1 MRLAGLLA
9 ALFCWAVL
17 AAPPA
22 AAHVDVLGSSPAD
35 GTRLTTPPTQV
46 SIRLSENV
54 GVQKDALRVE
64 DVHGEVVSQG
74 RVTQG
79 ATAEE
84 LTIRLEPDL
93 PDGTYLVHYA
103 VVSTDSH
110 PVRGGFAFV
119 VGDGPLMN
127 AGGAVS
133 NADGTD
139 TAVDVLTRVVR
150 WVGYAGVALA
160 GGLVFL
166 LCCRPTRD
174 SVGQGAVRAGCV
186 VITVTGV
193 LALGLEGA
201 YVTGAGLSRVFAPDL
216 LANTLESAYGKLL
229 ILRVIAAVVLMV
241 IARRM
246 LSTDAGREKPAHT
259 NTAIIAGFVVLL
271 SSAAAGHA
279 ITTKV
284 MFVSLLADLSHY
296 GAMAVWI
303 GGVVQLALLAGH
315 EDMAVALT
323 RFSPI
328 AKVSVAVVV
337 LSGVLMTA
345 SYLGSVQAL
354 WSSTYGVLLL
364 GKTAGFVVL
373 LALADRCRV
382 AVREGIA
389 GGTTLVGVRTEAL
402 RRVLVTEVVIAAAVL
417 GIAAVV
423 ATTGT
428 PG

>member
-9 ALFCWAVL
+9 VLFCWAVL

-22 AAHVDVLGSSPAD
+22 SAHVEVLGSTPAD
-35 GTRLTTPPTQV
+35 GARLTEVPTEVRIQ
-46 SIRLSENV
+46 LSENV
-54 GVQKDALRVE
+54 GVQKDALRVV
-64 DVHGEVVSQG
+64 DVHGEPVSEG

-84 LTIRLEPDL
+84 LTIKLKPGL

-103 VVSTDSH
+103 FVSADSH

-133 NADGTD
+133 DADGTD
-139 TAVDVLTRVVR
+139 TGVDVLTRVVR
-150 WVGYAGVALA
+150 WVGYTGVALA

-166 LCCRPTRD
+166 LYCRNTRD
-174 SVGQGAVRAGCV
+174 QVGRKVVQAGCV
-186 VITVTGV
+186 IVAGAGI
-193 LALGLEGA
+193 LALGVEGA

-216 LANTLESAYGKLL
+216 LANTLETAYGKLL
-229 ILRVIAAVVLMV
+229 VLRVIAAVVLLLA
-241 IARRM
+241 ARR
-246 LSTDAGREKPAHT
+246 LLTSERETSAAA

-284 MFVSLLADLSHY
+284 MFLSLIADLAHY
-296 GAMAVWI
+296 GSMALWL
-303 GGVVQLALLAGH
+303 GGVVQLALLANH
-315 EDMAVALT
+315 DDLAAALT

-328 AKVSVAVVV
+328 AKVSVAVIV
-337 LSGVLMTA
+337 LSGVLMSA
-345 SYLGSVQAL
+345 AYLGSVSAV

-364 GKTAGFVVL
+364 GKTVGFVVL

-382 AVREGIA
+382 AARQGIA
-389 GGTTLVGVRTEAL
+389 GGTTLVGVRTTTL
-402 RRVLVTEVVIAAAVL
+402 RRVLVTEVTIAAAVL
-417 GIAAVV
+417 AIAAVV